1 MSESGRI
8 QDGGVKGG
16 FMKMETETEMG
27 MNAGTQANA
36 GAQANA
42 ETQANSGTQANV
54 GAQANAGT
62 QANAGAQAESESNTA
77 VESEMNRAVES
88 EILEK
93 YERESRTRSFKDAF
107 VRRGVYILCL
117 VFTLYHLAYA
127 SGIRALQMVNIKH
140 HAIHVGMVLVLG
152 FALYPAFRKA
162 AREKIPWYDWVFL
175 VLSALIPVYVFW
187 RYPVFIST
195 GFRGEMVDVVIGT
208 VFILLVLECS
218 RRLSGWALPILSI
231 LFLVYAIYGRS
242 FPGVFR
248 HRGYNWHRI
257 VTYLTTDIY
266 GIYGTSV
273 KVSAT
278 YIVLFI
284 IFGEVMNK
292 CGMGQFF
299 NDIANAIAGHTRGGP
314 AKVAVL
320 ASGFLGSING
330 SAVANVVTTGT
341 FTIPLMKKTGY
352 SKEFAGSV
360 EATASVGGQLLPPI
374 MGAAAFVM
382 AETLGVKYS
391 TIIRAA
397 VIPAL
402 IYYLGIIIQ
411 VQMRAIK
418 DDLRGLPRDQMPK
431 AGDVLRQ
438 RGHLLIPIAFLLY
451 MLIFSGMTVI
461 RSAFWTIIVTILV
474 AELRPISRM
483 SLKDIGDAFVDG
495 AKSTVSVAMACACVG
510 IIVGVCG
517 MTGFALNVAHAI
529 ISIGAHSL
537 MLTLLF
543 TMVTCMI
550 LGMGLPSIP
559 SYLITATIA
568 APALVELG
576 QPDIAAHMFC
586 FYFAMFANLTPPV
599 ALASFAAAGLSGGNP
614 MKTGWQSVRLALAG
628 FIVPFM
634 FVYNPALLLEEVTLF
649 TGLQVVLTACIGVV
663 LIAAA
668 VEGYLFGRLN
678 VFVRVIAGAGAL
690 LLIDSGLVTDMIGI
704 ACLLLVIFMGKHY
717 QKKE

>member
-1 MSESGRI
+1 MSDDLKNKEAAARAEEQPLDAS
-8 QDGGVKGG
+8 KG
-16 FMKMETETEMG
+16 
-27 MNAGTQANA
+27 
-36 GAQANA
+36 A
-42 ETQANSGTQANV
+42 EI
-54 GAQANAGT
+54 
-62 QANAGAQAESESNTA
+62 
-77 VESEMNRAVES
+77 M
-88 EILEK
+88 EK
-93 YERESRTRSFKDAF
+93 YEKESRTRSFSKEPLKSI
-107 VRRGVYILCL
+107 VYYLCL
-117 VFTLYHLAYA
+117 AFTLYHLAYA

-140 HAIHVGMVLVLG
+140 HAIHVGLILVLG
-152 FALYPAFRKA
+152 FALYPAFKKSSRK
-162 AREKIPWYDWVFL
+162 KIALYDWVL
-175 VLSALIPVYVFW
+175 IALSAVMPFYVFN

-195 GFRGEMVDVVIGT
+195 GFSGEKIDIIMGT
-208 VFILLVLECS
+208 ILILIVLECT
-218 RRLSGWALPILSI
+218 RRLSGAALPILSTI
-231 LFLVYAIYGRS
+231 FLIYAIYGRS
-242 FPGVFR
+242 FPGIFM
-248 HRGYNWHRI
+248 HRGYTWHRI

-266 GIYGTSV
+266 GIYGTSI

-299 NDIANAIAGHTRGGP
+299 NDIANAIAGHSKGGP

-352 SKEFAGSV
+352 TKEFAGSV

-382 AETLGVKYS
+382 AETLGVKYGA
-391 TIIRAA
+391 IIKAA

-411 VQMRAIK
+411 VQMRATK
-418 DDLRGLPRDQMPK
+418 DHLEGLPKEQMPK
-431 AGDVLRQ
+431 VGQVMKE
-438 RGHLLIPIAFLLY
+438 RGHLLIPIIFLLY
-451 MLIFSGMTVI
+451 MLIFSGVTVI
-461 RSAFWTIIVTILV
+461 RGAFWTIIVTIVV
-474 AELRPISRM
+474 AELRPVSRM
-483 SLKDIGDAFVDG
+483 SLRDICDAFVAG

-529 ISIGAHSL
+529 ISIGEQSL

-576 QPDIAAHMFC
+576 QPVIAAHMFC

-599 ALASFAAAGLSGGNP
+599 ALASFAAAGLSGGSP

-634 FVYNPALLLEEVTLF
+634 FVYNPALLLLDVTF
-649 TGLQVVLTACIGVV
+649 ATGLQVVITACAGVL
-663 LIAAA
+663 LIAAM
-668 VEGYLFGRLN
+668 VEGYLYGRMNILM
-678 VFVRVIAGAGAL
+678 RVLAGAGAF
-690 LLIDSGLVTDMIGI
+690 LLIDSGLVTDIAGI
-704 ACLLLVIFMGKHY
+704 AILVLILLGQKFIFGKKA
-717 QKKE
+717 QAA

>member
-1 MSESGRI
+1 MSDIETKTAAAPI
-8 QDGGVKGG
+8 DEAAPLDAAKGAEV
-16 FMKMETETEMG
+16 MEKF
-27 MNAGTQANA
+27 
-36 GAQANA
+36 
-42 ETQANSGTQANV
+42 
-54 GAQANAGT
+54 
-62 QANAGAQAESESNTA
+62 
-77 VESEMNRAVES
+77 
-88 EILEK
+88 EK
-93 YERESRTRSFKDAF
+93 ESRTRNFDKPWLKKVIYF
-107 VRRGVYILCL
+107 LCL
-117 VFTLYHLAYA
+117 AFTLYHLAYA

-140 HAIHVGMVLVLG
+140 HAIHVGLILVLG
-152 FALYPAFRKA
+152 FALYPAFKKSSRK
-162 AREKIPWYDWVFL
+162 KIAWYDWIFIA
-175 VLSALIPVYVFW
+175 LSVIMPIYVFI
-187 RYPVFIST
+187 RYPTFIST
-195 GFRGEMVDVVIGT
+195 GFQGETIDIILGT
-208 VFILLVLECS
+208 ILIVLVLVAS

-231 LFLVYAIYGRS
+231 IFLLYALFGRS
-242 FPGVFR
+242 FPGIFK
-248 HRGYNWHRI
+248 HRGYTWHRI

-266 GIYGTSV
+266 GIYGTSI

-299 NDIANAIAGHTRGGP
+299 NDIANAIAGHTKGGP

-382 AETLGVKYS
+382 AETLGVKYGA
-391 TIIRAA
+391 IIKAA

-411 VQMRAIK
+411 VQMRATK
-418 DDLRGLPRDQMPK
+418 DNLNGLPKDQMPK
-431 AGDVLRQ
+431 VKDVMKE
-438 RGHLLIPIAFLLY
+438 RGHLLIPILFLLY
-451 MLIFSGMTVI
+451 MLIFSGVTVI
-461 RSAFWTIIVTILV
+461 RGAFWTIIVTIAV
-474 AELRPISRM
+474 AQLRPISRM
-483 SLKDIGDAFVDG
+483 SFKDICDAFVQG

-529 ISIGAHSL
+529 ISIGEHSL

-543 TMVTCMI
+543 TMITCMI

-576 QPDIAAHMFC
+576 QPEIAAHMFC

-599 ALASFAAAGLSGGNP
+599 ALASFAAAGLSGGSP

-634 FVYNPALLLEEVTLF
+634 FVYNPPLLLENVTLL
-649 TGLQVVLTACIGVV
+649 TGLQVVITACIGVV

-668 VEGYLFGRLN
+668 VEGYLMGRMN
-678 VFVRVIAGAGAL
+678 VVLRLIAGVGAF
-690 LLIDSGLVTDMIGI
+690 LLIDSGLVTDLGGL
-704 ACLLLVIFMGKHY
+704 ACLAVILLGQKFIFN
-717 QKKE
+717 KKNKPEPKPEPAT

>member
-1 MSESGRI
+1 MSDLEKNAAATSADSSAPDAG
-8 QDGGVKGG
+8 KG
-16 FMKMETETEMG
+16 
-27 MNAGTQANA
+27 
-36 GAQANA
+36 A
-42 ETQANSGTQANV
+42 EI
-54 GAQANAGT
+54 
-62 QANAGAQAESESNTA
+62 
-77 VESEMNRAVES
+77 M
-88 EILEK
+88 EK
-93 YERESRTRSFKDAF
+93 YEKESRTRTFDAEWLKKL
-107 VRRGVYILCL
+107 VYFLCL
-117 VFTLYHLAYA
+117 AFTLYHLAYA

-140 HAIHVGMVLVLG
+140 HAIHVGLILVLG
-152 FALYPAFRKA
+152 FLLYPAFKKSSRKKVA
-162 AREKIPWYDWVFL
+162 WYDWIFAIV
-175 VLSALIPVYVFW
+175 SAAMPVYVFV
-187 RYPVFIST
+187 RYPTFIST
-195 GFRGEMVDVVIGT
+195 GFQGETIDIIFGT
-208 VFILLVLECS
+208 ILILLVLECS
-218 RRLSGWALPILSI
+218 HRLSGWALPILSVI
-231 LFLVYAIYGRS
+231 FLIYALYGRS
-242 FPGVFR
+242 FPGIFR
-248 HRGYNWHRI
+248 HRGYTWHRI
-257 VTYLTTDIY
+257 VTYLTTDVY
-266 GIYGTSV
+266 GIYGTSI
-273 KVSAT
+273 KVAAT

-299 NDIANAIAGHTRGGP
+299 NDIANALAGHTKGGP

-352 SKEFAGSV
+352 SKEFAGAV

-382 AETLGVKYS
+382 AETLGVKYGV
-391 TIIRAA
+391 IIKAA

-411 VQMRAIK
+411 VQMRATK
-418 DDLRGLPRDQMPK
+418 DNLNGLPKEQMPK
-431 AGDVLRQ
+431 VKDVMKE
-438 RGHLLIPIAFLLY
+438 RGHLLIPIVFLLY
-451 MLIFSGMTVI
+451 MLIFSGVTVI
-461 RSAFWTIIVTILV
+461 RGAFWTIIVTIVV

-483 SLKDIGDAFVDG
+483 SLKDICDAFVAG

-529 ISIGAHSL
+529 ISIGEQSL

-576 QPDIAAHMFC
+576 QPEIAAHMFC

-634 FVYNPALLLEEVTLF
+634 FVYNPQLLLENVTLI
-649 TGLQVVLTACIGVV
+649 TGIQVVVTACIGVV

-668 VEGYLFGRLN
+668 VEGYLYGRMHVVL
-678 VFVRVIAGAGAL
+678 RIIAGIGAY
-690 LLIDSGLVTDMIGI
+690 LLIDSGLLTDVIGI
-704 ACLLLVIFMGKHY
+704 ACLVIIVLA
-717 QKKE
+717 QKFIFHKNTPQAKAA

>member
-1 MSESGRI
+1 MSETSGKI
-8 QDGGVKGG
+8 PPAPEPADKG
-16 FMKMETETEMG
+16 
-27 MNAGTQANA
+27 
-36 GAQANA
+36 A
-42 ETQANSGTQANV
+42 EI
-54 GAQANAGT
+54 
-62 QANAGAQAESESNTA
+62 
-77 VESEMNRAVES
+77 M
-88 EILEK
+88 EK
-93 YERESRTRSFKDAF
+93 YEKESRTRSFGDNWPGKL
-107 VRRGVYILCL
+107 VYFLCL
-117 VFTLYHLAYA
+117 AFTIYHLAYA

-140 HAIHVGMVLVLG
+140 HAIHVGLILVLG
-152 FALYPAFRKA
+152 FMLYPAFRKSSRKKVA
-162 AREKIPWYDWVFL
+162 LYDWVFIL
-175 VLSALIPVYVFW
+175 LSAVMPVYVFV

-195 GFRGEMVDVVIGT
+195 GFKGEKIDIIFGT
-208 VFILLVLECS
+208 ILILLVLECS

-231 LFLVYAIYGRS
+231 IFLVYAIYGRS
-242 FPGVFR
+242 FPGIFR

-266 GIYGTSV
+266 GIYGTSI

-299 NDIANAIAGHTRGGP
+299 NDIANALAGHTKGGP

-382 AETLGVKYS
+382 AETLGVKYAA
-391 TIIRAA
+391 IIKAA

-402 IYYLGIIIQ
+402 IYYLGIIVQ
-411 VQMRAIK
+411 VQMRATK
-418 DDLRGLPRDQMPK
+418 DHLDGLPKDQMPK
-431 AGDVLRQ
+431 VGAVMKE

-451 MLIFSGMTVI
+451 MLIFSGQTVI
-461 RSAFWTIIVTILV
+461 RGAFWTILVTIV
-474 AELRPISRM
+474 IAELRPVSRM
-483 SLKDIGDAFVDG
+483 SPKDICDAFVAG

-529 ISIGAHSL
+529 ISIGEQSL

-576 QPDIAAHMFC
+576 QPVIAAHMFC

-599 ALASFAAAGLSGGNP
+599 ALASFAAAGLSGGSP

-634 FVYNPALLLEEVTLF
+634 FVYNPQLLLENITLI
-649 TGLQVVLTACIGVV
+649 TGIQVVITACTGVV

-668 VEGYLFGRLN
+668 VEGYLFGRMNILL
-678 VFVRVIAGAGAL
+678 RVIAGIGCLAVIILAQK
-690 LLIDSGLVTDMIGI
+690 MIFHKNSTPVPQG
-704 ACLLLVIFMGKHY
+704 
-717 QKKE
+717 